1 MLSNPFKDTYVVEF
15 LELPDGFKENDLR
28 KALVK
33 SMRNF
38 MLELGKDFTFVGE
51 EYKVQVGDEDYR
63 IDLLFYHRGLSCL
76 VAYELKIGKLSPNMY
91 LRWIFILKHWIDK
104 TRNSMKIRA

>member
-1 MLSNPFKDTYVVEF
+1 MLSQKALLPEKVPCMHSNPFKDTYVVEF

-38 MLELGKDFTFVGE
+38 ILELG
-51 EYKVQVGDEDYR
+51 R
-63 IDLLFYHRGLSCL
+63 ILLLLEKNIRFRL
-76 VAYELKIGKLSPNMY
+76 VMRITG
-91 LRWIFILKHWIDK
+91 
-104 TRNSMKIRA
+104 